1 MKVATFNVNS
11 IRARLPI
18 VVDWLRAN
26 RPDVLAVQE
35 TKVQDHSFPAEV
47 FDEIG
52 YRYAFKGQKSYNG
65 VALLSPHPIDDV
77 EFGLSDEPKDEPRL
91 LKASVNGLTIV
102 NTYVPQGFLP
112 DSDKYRYKLEWFARL
127 EAYFRTRFEPSDPV
141 LWVGDLNV
149 APQAIDVHDP
159 VSLLG
164 HVCFNPQVQRSLQA
178 VMAWGFTD
186 LFRLHC
192 AEPGHYSFWD
202 YRASNAFRQ
211 NLGWRLD
218 HIMGTRPLA
227 QKCVRCTIDKG
238 PRAAVRPS
246 DHTPVVAEFDV

>member
-18 VVDWLRAN
+18 VVEWLQKA

-35 TKVQDHSFPAEV
+35 TKVQDPDFPGGA

-52 YRYAFKGQKSYNG
+52 YQSVFRGQKSYNG
-65 VALLSPHPIDDV
+65 VALFSLHAIRDV

-91 LKASVNGLTIV
+91 VKASVNGLTIV
-102 NTYVPQGFLP
+102 NTYVPQGYLP

-127 EAYFRTRFEPSDPV
+127 ETYFRTRFEPTDPV
-141 LWVGDLNV
+141 LWMGDLNV
-149 APQAIDVHDP
+149 APQPIDVHDP
-159 VSLLG
+159 ESLLG
-164 HVCFNPQVQRSLQA
+164 HVCFNPQVCQSLET

-192 AEPGHYSFWD
+192 PDPGQYSFWD
-202 YRASNAFRQ
+202 YRASNAFKR

-218 HIMGTRPLA
+218 HIMGTRPLVK
-227 QKCVRCTIDKG
+227 KCLRCTIDKT
-238 PRAAVRPS
+238 PRAAARPS
-246 DHTPVVAEFDV
+246 DHTPVIAEFAL